1 MTAGHLALILLS
13 TLKCNAACEYCFE
26 HKTDDRLSLDRLRIM
41 IDKVLDYMEAKTI
54 GALTIYWQ
62 GGEAMLL
69 PPNWY
74 ERAYDSIA
82 EAAAGRTIQVR
93 HCLQSNLLAYSKKW
107 NPIIARMFDNCIG
120 TSLDYP
126 NLYRKLPGKSPE
138 HYDALWLRKVR
149 EAQAAGIKIEVISLP
164 NQATLDIGAERFY
177 SYFVDELQ
185 LTDFQINTPFPG
197 GALTSAKQ
205 ELWAADSERLLR
217 FHLDLAAIWLERG
230 YAHGVKIGPFD
241 ALLDYFSHRH
251 AVLPC
256 IWGDNCVDRLIAIDA
271 RGYMA
276 QCDCWVT
283 SYPDYRFGNIFSD
296 QSLAELLQTSTAR
309 RQFTERPIRLV
320 QRDCIDCDYL
330 SLCHGGCPIRTYSF
344 HGTLFEIDPY
354 CGLYKGLF
362 KQLEE
367 SAVKLAREAVDSRKV
382 GGG

>member
-1 MTAGHLALILLS
+1 MTTTGHLALILLS

-26 HKTDDRLSLDRLRIM
+26 HRTPDRLSLNGLRIL
-41 IDKVLDYMEAKTI
+41 IDKVLDYMEVKALA
-54 GALTIYWQ
+54 ALTIYWQ

-69 PPNWY
+69 PPDWY
-74 ERAYDSIA
+74 EQAYDLIA
-82 EAAAGRTIQVR
+82 EAAAGRAIEVH

-107 NPIIARMFDNCIG
+107 NLVVARMFDNCIG

-126 NLYRKLPGKSPE
+126 NLHRKLPGKSPA

-149 EAQAAGIKIEVISLP
+149 EAQTAGIKIEVISLP
-164 NQATLDIGAERFY
+164 NQATLEIGAERFY
-177 SYFVDELQ
+177 SHFVDELE

-197 GALTSAKQ
+197 GALNNTKRA
-205 ELWAADSERLLR
+205 LWATNRERLLR
-217 FHLDLAAIWLERG
+217 FHLDLATIWLEHG
-230 YAHGVKIGPFD
+230 YAHGVKVGPFD
-241 ALLDYFSHRH
+241 ALLDYFSHRY

-271 RGYMA
+271 RGHVA

-309 RQFTERPIRLV
+309 RQFTERPIQLI

-330 SLCHGGCPIRTYSF
+330 SLCHGGCPIRTHSF
-344 HGTLFEIDPY
+344 HGTLFETDPY
-354 CGLYKGLF
+354 CELYKGLF
-362 KQLEE
+362 KQLEQ
-367 SAVKLAREAVDSRKV
+367 SAVRLAREAIQS
-382 GGG
+382 G